1 LCQPIIVGS
10 IEDDP
15 ATVKLTEERKKAQ
28 EAMEPADKKDE
39 PTEEEV
45 LAKFGE
51 SMQKSAEK
59 EG

>member
-1 LCQPIIVGS
+1 MGDIK
-10 IEDDP
+10 DDP
-15 ATVKLTEERKKAQ
+15 ATAKLAEERKKAQ
-28 EAMEPADKKDE
+28 EAMETPADKKDE

>member
-1 LCQPIIVGS
+1 MPGQPAIA
-10 IEDDP
+10 P
-15 ATVKLTEERKKAQ
+15 Q
-28 EAMEPADKKDE
+28 EAMETPADKKDE